1 MTIPALYQTMT
12 TPAPRV
18 TPAEAEAL
26 ARTQWGLHA
35 KATAQPGERD
45 SNFHL
50 HAEGGAEYILKFA
63 NADEDA
69 EFRDMQIQ
77 ALAHI
82 ARTDPTLPV
91 PRIIPTSDGAL
102 QIARD
107 DGIQARLLS
116 WVPGTPLRLAPRS
129 AAQRHALGAACARL
143 QRALAD
149 FTHPADHHEISWDVQ
164 HTLHL
169 RHLTFGIPHAP
180 TRTAIEALFTRFE
193 AEIQPRLPTLRRQ
206 AVHNDLTGNNVL
218 ANPANPSEIAGIIDF
233 GDMAFTPIVIDI
245 AVAAAALR
253 GAAPEAAE
261 FLRGYHTTSPLLPEE
276 AELVPLL
283 MAARVALST
292 TLACWHRHCQP
303 SNPHYD
309 TSESTLTAATTRM
322 AEFTAPSMHD
332 ALMRV
337 VEAK

>member
-1 MTIPALYQTMT
+1 MPIPHIYQSMT

-18 TPAEAEAL
+18 TPAEAVAL
-26 ARTQWGLHA
+26 ARAEWGLQ
-35 KATAQPGERD
+35 ATATPQPGERD

-50 HAEGGAEYILKFA
+50 HTADGAEYILKFA
-63 NADEDA
+63 NADEDPA
-69 EFRDMQIQ
+69 FRDMQVQ

-91 PRIIPTSDGAL
+91 PRTIQTRAGAA
-102 QIARD
+102 QVTRA

-143 QRALAD
+143 QRALAG
-149 FTHPADHHEISWDVQ
+149 FTHPAHAHEISWDVQ
-164 HTLHL
+164 HALHL
-169 RHLTFGIPHAP
+169 RALTFAIPHAP
-180 TRTAIEALFTRFE
+180 ARGIIEALFDRFE
-193 AEIQPRLPTLRRQ
+193 AEIQPHLPTLRRQ

-218 ANPANPSEIAGIIDF
+218 ANPANPAEIAGIIDF

-245 AVAAAALR
+245 AVATSALR
-253 GAAPEAAE
+253 GPPDHTADV
-261 FLRGYHTTSPLLPEE
+261 LRGYLTLSPLAPEE
-276 AELVPLL
+276 ATLLPLL

-303 SNPHYD
+303 NNPHYD
-309 TSESTLTAATTRM
+309 TSEQTLTTATTHM
-322 AEFTAPSMHD
+322 AAYDSPAMH
-332 ALMRV
+332 AAVMRV
-337 VEAK
+337 IEGK